1 MYSTDAELLKD
12 IEEETLI
19 QLTDEHGAGVVDW
32 SVVAEK
38 RKDVDAL
45 IDSYCGRHYD
55 VPFAPPVPRIMGM
68 LSRQLLVRE
77 LYLIKNAVPDS
88 VKEQYEACMKMLQH
102 IADGRLRIQGTNAP
116 QPASDPGVTVQADTP
131 MFPHSR
137 WGKY

>member
-38 RKDVDAL
+38 RADVDAL

-55 VPFAPPVPRIMGM
+55 VPFAAPVPRIVGM
-68 LSRQLLVRE
+68 LSRQLLVHE
-77 LYLIKNAVPDS
+77 LYKLKNAAPETVRD
-88 VKEQYEACMKMLQH
+88 QHDANMKLLQL
-102 IADGRLRIQGTNAP
+102 IADGKLRIKGTGAP
-116 QPASDPGVTVQADTP
+116 QTASDTGITVQAAP
-131 MFPHSR
+131 QMFPHDR
-137 WGKY
+137 WDKY